1 MLKFKMANKIK
12 NIITKILFYGCF
24 LSSIL
29 QLQLFAQQT
38 GKISGTIKDKITGEP
53 LYGVNVFVQEENI
66 GAASDMDG
74 YFVILNLHPG
84 SYKIV
89 VSMLGYK
96 KIIFNDVKVS
106 SGKTT
111 SLNVSMEMQVTE
123 LNEEIIITAEEPII
137 KTDLTSSELNISA
150 EEIAKLPVENLND
163 VIKQKAG
170 VVLDAHGNIHI
181 RGSRASEVGYMID
194 GISVKDNYSGGRS
207 AEVDVQF
214 MDEVKVISGVFN
226 AEYGQAMSGV
236 IDVITKQGSN
246 KFEGKISF
254 SSGDYIS
261 NNNDIFFNIKNI
273 SPFAINDTKINLSGP
288 FSLFGTKFNYSFA
301 LRRYET
307 DGWLYGKRRF
317 NTTDSSY
324 TIGQSYFIDATGDN
338 KIISLNDNLFY
349 NMQGKLNFSISDKIK
364 ISNFT
369 LWDNSEWQNYNHLYK
384 YNPDGLPVNYKNA
397 INNIL
402 KLSYI
407 FSSSSFLTLKYSF
420 SYSQNKNY
428 VYEDV
433 NDPRYANPE
442 LLRQLTSYSFYTGG
456 TDMVHDERETVTNIF
471 KLDFLSQF
479 DKYNEFKTGLEYRAD
494 NINVLNQT
502 AKYKGETPVFSFN
515 RYINEGDFNYTP
527 MSFALY
533 LQDKIEYQSVIV
545 NAGLRFD
552 YFDSKGVVP
561 VDEINPEMSEKVS
574 ADKQVQFSPRLGLA
588 FPISADGTIHFSYGH
603 FFRIPDYQYL
613 YYNPNFRVGPGGLY
627 TLMGNTNL
635 KAESTVAY
643 ELGLHYKFMNILG
656 LEVIGFYK
664 DISNLLG
671 TEIINTS
678 VGGDRYARYTNR
690 DYGKAKGITISL
702 FKRPTE
708 ANPLSVSLDY
718 TYQSSE
724 SNASDPNDAFNKSQ
738 GDPPKQPNIQV
749 VPVSWD
755 QRHTLNFALFYTK
768 VSNYNI
774 GILAKFETGF
784 PYTPENQSIQ
794 SSFENSE
801 RMPNKVNVDFQ
812 FDKSFNLF
820 NRKLTLFLKVYNLFD
835 TRNEINVYTDTGRA
849 GYSLISQYTPE
860 QQGANTLTEFL
871 TNPTYYS
878 EPRRIILGFNY
889 SLNFN

>member
-1 MLKFKMANKIK
+1 
-12 NIITKILFYGCF
+12 
-24 LSSIL
+24 
-29 QLQLFAQQT
+29 
-38 GKISGTIKDKITGEP
+38 
-53 LYGVNVFVQEENI
+53 
-66 GAASDMDG
+66 
-74 YFVILNLHPG
+74 
-84 SYKIV
+84 
-89 VSMLGYK
+89 
-96 KIIFNDVKVS
+96 
-106 SGKTT
+106 
-111 SLNVSMEMQVTE
+111 
-123 LNEEIIITAEEPII
+123 
-137 KTDLTSSELNISA
+137 
-150 EEIAKLPVENLND
+150 
-163 VIKQKAG
+163 
-170 VVLDAHGNIHI
+170 
-181 RGSRASEVGYMID
+181 
-194 GISVKDNYSGGRS
+194 
-207 AEVDVQF
+207 
-214 MDEVKVISGVFN
+214 
-226 AEYGQAMSGV
+226 
-236 IDVITKQGSN
+236 
-246 KFEGKISF
+246 
-254 SSGDYIS
+254 
-261 NNNDIFFNIKNI
+261 
-273 SPFAINDTKINLSGP
+273 
-288 FSLFGTKFNYSFA
+288 
-301 LRRYET
+301 
-307 DGWLYGKRRF
+307 
-317 NTTDSSY
+317 
-324 TIGQSYFIDATGDN
+324 
-338 KIISLNDNLFY
+338 
-349 NMQGKLNFSISDKIK
+349 
-364 ISNFT
+364 
-369 LWDNSEWQNYNHLYK
+369 
-384 YNPDGLPVNYKNA
+384 
-397 INNIL
+397 
-402 KLSYI
+402 
-407 FSSSSFLTLKYSF
+407 
-420 SYSQNKNY
+420 
-428 VYEDV
+428 
-433 NDPRYANPE
+433 
-442 LLRQLTSYSFYTGG
+442 
-456 TDMVHDERETVTNIF
+456 
-471 KLDFLSQF
+471 
-479 DKYNEFKTGLEYRAD
+479 
-494 NINVLNQT
+494 
-502 AKYKGETPVFSFN
+502 
-515 RYINEGDFNYTP
+515 
-527 MSFALY
+527 
-533 LQDKIEYQSVIV
+533 
-545 NAGLRFD
+545 
-552 YFDSKGVVP
+552 
-561 VDEINPEMSEKVS
+561 
-574 ADKQVQFSPRLGLA
+574 
-588 FPISADGTIHFSYGH
+588 
-603 FFRIPDYQYL
+603 
-613 YYNPNFRVGPGGLY
+613 
-627 TLMGNTNL
+627 MGNANL